1 MPVDQPA
8 ANLFAGMEDQGDTD
22 LATFKQQLID
32 HLSQKF
38 GEAFQTTA
46 QASANVLLQQQAVQ
60 KDLDNINN
68 AKQEIE
74 AESMRIRDSLD
85 RAQEADGNARAIMDA
100 LRNATGQEAQYA
112 ILAKHTEA
120 LEKRAETGGSPK
132 ASKSHVKMVRLTR
145 TTCTVQ
151 DFGRFERQARLVA
164 TLNDWTPQS
173 TVLNVLGNIVG
184 PASDS
189 IKALSQDIKQYA
201 SLTDFFRT
209 LKRKF
214 VTESYA
220 SIARVKFFSTI
231 QSHKEELGVF
241 HGRLHGVWMD
251 AFSELEEP
259 WCYDQNIIPP
269 VGYDREKPGH
279 RSQKLIEQFL
289 QALAARSMRDY
300 LREYASF
307 HGEFTDYDTI
317 LTIALKRESTLKMN
331 DYNHMLRSCHEKMQP
346 RHRMLEEPG
355 ARRPQY
361 RQQYYRPPPEP
372 MDIGLARRGRSKSRK
387 RFPFKGGKKKKQSR
401 SRPRA
406 RSAPRMFYCK
416 LHKTSSHDNATCRSQ
431 KGRKKISFSSKPRR
445 SHSAHAKWGKSRS
458 KSRDRKTR
466 DKSHDKCH
474 HCHRG
479 GHWARECP
487 EKAATATHYV
497 TSAEYDAWAQSP
509 PENSRKE

>member
-1 MPVDQPA
+1 MPVDPA
-8 ANLFAGMEDQGDTD
+8 NPFAGLQDNPGVVD
-22 LATFKQQLID
+22 LQSFKQHMIETLNQ
-32 HLSQKF
+32 HF
-38 GEAFQTTA
+38 EEALTLNAT
-46 QASANVLLQQQAVQ
+46 ASANFAEQQQAVQ
-60 KDLDNINN
+60 RDLNLIQNV
-68 AKQEIE
+68 KTEIE
-74 AESMRIRDSLD
+74 EEAQRIRNSVTQ
-85 RAQEADGNARAIMDA
+85 AEAADGNAREI
-100 LRNATGQEAQYA
+100 LEQLSQVTGQDTQFA
-112 ILAKHTEA
+112 ILAKHTEM
-120 LEKRAETGGSPK
+120 LEKQAAQGGNPK
-132 ASKSHVKMVRLTR
+132 PSKNHVKMVRLTR
-145 TTCTVQ
+145 TSCTVQ

-164 TLNDWTPQS
+164 TLNNWTNQD
-173 TVLNVLGNIVG
+173 TILNVLGNIVG

-259 WCYDQNIIPP
+259 WCYDQNIVPP
-269 VGYDREKPGH
+269 MGYDREKPGH

-307 HGEFTDYDTI
+307 HGEFTDYDII
-317 LTIALKRESTLKMN
+317 LTVALKRESTLKMN

-346 RHRMLEEPG
+346 KHRLLEEPG
-355 ARRPQY
+355 LRRPQY
-361 RQQYYRPPPEP
+361 RQHQYYRPPPEP
-372 MDIGLARRGRSKSRK
+372 MEIGLARKGRPKSRK
-387 RFPFKGGKKKKQSR
+387 RFQTKGGRKPKRSR

-416 LHKTSSHDNATCRSQ
+416 VHKTNTHDNSTCRSQ
-431 KGRKKISFSSKPRR
+431 KNGKKTTFSTKPKR
-445 SHSAHAKWGKSRS
+445 SASAHARWGRSRS
-458 KSRDRKTR
+458 KSGDRRKR
-466 DKSHDKCH
+466 DKSRDKCH
-474 HCHRG
+474 YCQRG
-479 GHWARECP
+479 GHWAQECP
-487 EKAATATHYV
+487 EKTATATHYV
-497 TSAEYDAWAQSP
+497 TSAEYDAWSSKT
-509 PENSRKE
+509 PEN